1 MCVAIPDHR
10 LSRREKGGV
19 TVPAPGAFGQRRLA
33 LHSGQNG
40 QTDQLPGR
48 RRAPKGPGAL
58 DLGSE
63 RGAEAEGT
71 AVHASWGPAEWLSAP
86 RN

>member
-1 MCVAIPDHR
+1 MFVTVPDHR
-10 LSRREKGGV
+10 LSRREEGGV
-19 TVPAPGAFGQRRLA
+19 TVPASGAFGQRRLA
-33 LHSGQNG
+33 LHSGPNG

-71 AVHASWGPAEWLSAP
+71 AVHASWGPAERLSAP